1 MKNKKKLTNV
11 FCAIDFSTEQKISP
25 LISKYKVR
33 VFYTG
38 ENRNGS
44 YISKEVGEKLAS
56 RLGGVPVVGAFDSV
70 KNDFTDHYGVYRSV
84 AAEGNKSGAAAS
96 VYIAPTAYGFVPT
109 NATPFYETH
118 LDKDGVT
125 REYLATEVYLWTGR
139 FPELALLA
147 NNENNQS
154 MELDPKTVEGE
165 WVNTNGK
172 ELYSI
177 TNAEFLG
184 LCILGKDVE
193 PCFEGAGLETMF
205 SSNEEEHAQFAALLS
220 QMKAELQ
227 EALSTQEEET
237 EEEEETVEDCGEQ
250 VSEEENSDTSEEE
263 VEAEEASDEP
273 VEEAE
278 EVLAEEPVEDFE
290 ANAAE
295 EVAEEPVEEPEV
307 EETEESEEEVAETDS
322 QEVPVNNNL
331 QETLDSKEQEL
342 ADLRNQ
348 FAQLQ
353 EEYNNLL
360 SSISQDKRSYLSS
373 VEDRLSEENYAA
385 AEASIEDN
393 AETAYSFQMRI
404 SADLLPVESGAI
416 TYSLEDEKYGATTT
430 NEEEWLVAVKNKQK
444 QLGGLI

>member
-44 YISKEVGEKLAS
+44 YISKEVGEKLAG
-56 RLGGVPVVGAFDSV
+56 RIAGIPVVGAFDSV
-70 KNDFTDHYGVYRSV
+70 KNDFTDHYGVYHG
-84 AAEGNKSGAAAS
+84 AAVDSGATGASAS

-109 NATPFYETH
+109 DAVPFYETH

-125 REYLATEVYLWTGR
+125 REYLTTEVYLWTGR
-139 FPELALLA
+139 YPELKVLA
-147 NNENNQS
+147 ENQNNQS
-154 MELDPKTVEGE
+154 MELDPKTVNGQ
-165 WVNTNGK
+165 WTNVNGR
-172 ELYSI
+172 ELYEI
-177 TNAEFLG
+177 TDAEFLG

-205 SSNEEEHAQFAALLS
+205 SSHEEEHAQFAALLS

-227 EALSTQEEET
+227 EALSQEEET
-237 EEEEETVEDCGEQ
+237 EEEEPVEDCGEQ
-250 VSEEENSDTSEEE
+250 VSEEENFDASEEE
-263 VEAEEASDEP
+263 VAVEETSDEP
-273 VEEAE
+273 VEEPEEESTEEPAE
-278 EVLAEEPVEDFE
+278 EATTE
-290 ANAAE
+290 E
-295 EVAEEPVEEPEV
+295 EVVEPVEEAVEVEEGEPTEEVEV
-307 EETEESEEEVAETDS
+307 EETETTEE
-322 QEVPVNNNL
+322 EVPVNSNL

-373 VEDRLSEENYAA
+373 VEDRLSEENFAT
-385 AEASIEDN
+385 AEASIEDA
-393 AETAYSFQMRI
+393 AETAYSFQLRI
-404 SADLLPVESGAI
+404 AAELEPEDKGEI
-416 TYSLEDEKYGATTT
+416 TYSLEDNYGAATA
-430 NEEEWLVAVKNKQK
+430 NEEEWLVAVRKKQE

>member
-44 YISKEVGEKLAS
+44 YISKEVGEKLAG
-56 RLGGVPVVGAFDSV
+56 RIAGIPVVGAFDSV
-70 KNDFTDHYGVYRSV
+70 KNDFTDHYGVYHGAV
-84 AAEGNKSGAAAS
+84 ADGGATGASAS

-109 NATPFYETH
+109 DAVPFYETH

-139 FPELALLA
+139 YPELKVLA
-147 NNENNQS
+147 ENQNNQS
-154 MELDPKTVEGE
+154 MELDPKTVNGQ
-165 WVNTNGK
+165 WTNVNGR
-172 ELYSI
+172 ELYEI
-177 TNAEFLG
+177 TDAEFLG

-205 SSNEEEHAQFAALLS
+205 SSHEEEHAQFAALLS

-227 EALSTQEEET
+227 EALSQEEET
-237 EEEEETVEDCGEQ
+237 EEEEPVEDCGEQ
-250 VSEEENSDTSEEE
+250 VSEEENSDASEEE
-263 VEAEEASDEP
+263 VAVEEFSNEPAEELEQEP
-273 VEEAE
+273 AEETPEEAATE
-278 EVLAEEPVEDFE
+278 EE
-290 ANAAE
+290 
-295 EVAEEPVEEPEV
+295 AEEPVEEPVEEEEGETAEEV
-307 EETEESEEEVAETDS
+307 EEEAETTEE
-322 QEVPVNNNL
+322 EVPVNSNL

-373 VEDRLSEENYAA
+373 VEDRLSEENFAT
-385 AEASIEDN
+385 AEASIEDA
-393 AETAYSFQMRI
+393 AETAYSFQLRI
-404 SADLLPVESGAI
+404 AAELEPEDKGEI
-416 TYSLEDEKYGATTT
+416 TYSLEDNYGAATT
-430 NEEEWLVAVKNKQK
+430 NEEEWLVAVKKKQE